1 MVSTDWSSSFGYL
14 SRMDENIILPKENY
28 FRNTICPACLDLTYA
43 SIALNEPGIYSDVS
57 PPFTLTGRTQSI
69 LAVLAEWEG
78 RHHNEKVVKNG
89 RSHYASTE
97 TTLSKIQEWMTIFN
111 YNNRLCGNVDTAPMN
126 CWVVRH
132 FDRTYIDW
140 TVGCGQYTKW
150 IHIPVSMIIPA
161 NKNVNHM
168 D

>member
-1 MVSTDWSSSFGYL
+1 MSLGFTQML
-14 SRMDENIILPKENY
+14 
-28 FRNTICPACLDLTYA
+28 
-43 SIALNEPGIYSDVS
+43 S

-111 YNNRLCGNVDTAPMN
+111 YNNRPWGNVDTAPMTLLG
-126 CWVVRH
+126 CLTFCPDLHRL
-132 FDRTYIDW
+132 DCGLW
-140 TVGCGQYTKW
+140 TVYRMNTYSREYDTSNPRQQKCQPHGLIRIKS
-150 IHIPVSMIIPA
+150 IHTGA
-161 NKNVNHM
+161 
-168 D
+168 